1 MSEISTGS
9 GQMDSRLGQNVREY
23 AVLGVDIVLRRWLTF
38 IVPIALAVPLAA
50 LAIHFAP
57 TKYVAKSLIL
67 LQSAN
72 RAANTGGYARQ
83 NVIEQVAAI
92 DAWLKSDHVLRD
104 LLPQIMD
111 IDKPDDPKT
120 ISALIRVA
128 RASISLSLV
137 GGSALEVSLEG
148 QKPHN
153 LSKKLE
159 IILARIM
166 EGLTRPEQGIFNASQ
181 FVLMQRGDAT
191 RDAEQLLDG
200 AITRAGLQNNDV
212 LRNRLRALYAAAT
225 PARAQYAIADQRPA
239 ATPGRWVEPA
249 AVTDETSKPA
259 NEIEQ
264 AISTDPLVVKELKHY
279 FAAYQQA
286 LLEYQALK
294 DRLSSRESNYVGI
307 FDAAE
312 NVLVVGRPQ
321 DPIFGESSARKLAMA
336 IILLSI
342 ICGAGLVWFVEMFF
356 SGLRTRSDFE
366 GLSDIPVIARLQRL
380 PR

>member
-1 MSEISTGS
+1 MREISTGS
-9 GQMDSRLGQNVREY
+9 GQMDSKLSQNVREY
-23 AVLGVDIVLRRWLTF
+23 AVLGVDIVLRRWLIF

-50 LAIHFAP
+50 MALHFAP

-120 ISALIRVA
+120 ISALIKVA
-128 RASISLSLV
+128 RASISLSLI
-137 GGSALEVSLEG
+137 GGSALEVSFEG

-181 FVLMQRGDAT
+181 FVLMQRGDAA
-191 RDAEQLLDG
+191 RNAELLLDG
-200 AITRAGLQNNDV
+200 AITRAGLQNTELLINQ
-212 LRNRLRALYAAAT
+212 LRALHNAAAPT
-225 PARAQYAIADQRPA
+225 RTRF
-239 ATPGRWVEPA
+239 
-249 AVTDETSKPA
+249 AVTDERPTSSGDQGVAQAALTNEATMPA
-259 NEIEQ
+259 GEIEQ
-264 AISTDPLVVKELKHY
+264 AISSDPLVVTELKYH

-286 LLEYQALK
+286 LLEYQSLK

-336 IILLSI
+336 FILLSI
-342 ICGAGLVWFVEMFF
+342 ICAAGLVWFVEMLFT
-356 SGLRTRSDFE
+356 GLRTRSDFE
-366 GLSDIPVIARLQRL
+366 SLTDLPVIARLQRL